1 MIKTDFIENPGEG
14 TRYIVSK
21 YTDKLVDSIFSDLA
35 EYALKAHLKEKTMC

>member
-21 YTDKLVDSIFSDLA
+21 YTDKLVEAIFSDLT
-35 EYALKAHLKEKTMC
+35 EYALKAHLKEKTLC